1 MRGSRHEGEPH
12 YRRRSGRRDR
22 RYGFCP
28 GHLIPHELAE
38 SKAALQVGETK
49 AEKRFRVAV
58 IDTNVVSHSRKLL
71 LSGRTE
77 ADRKVVTFARTNGM
91 LQELRVRRGSHV
103 KKGDIIAILSDDAR
117 EAQVLQAKAML
128 DQRGVELEAK
138 RRLLLTNAI
147 PRLELNML
155 EAQYK
160 AAEAALATAE
170 AERDRGI
177 ITAPWDGV
185 ITEISE
191 VGTSAFAFAGK
202 EIAQIVGLDPMLAV
216 VEVSERK
223 VASVKV
229 GDTAEVKLVSGQ
241 TREGRIRY
249 VSKSAA
255 PATRTYRVEVELPN
269 ADGVIPDGIT
279 AEVTHSACRRC
290 RRRGCR
296 ARRWW
301 FRPTG
306 DIGVRTVD
314 AQSKVGFV
322 AATVVEDDQRS
333 MWLTGVPDGARVI
346 VQGQDFV
353 REGNLVEPVA
363 APAAQAAQR

>member
-1 MRGSRHEGEPH
+1 MKASRITAVGLVAATAVWIL
-12 YRRRSGRRDR
+12 SG
-22 RYGFCP
+22 Y
-28 GHLIPHELAE
+28 LIPHESAE
-38 SKAALQVGETK
+38 SKAALQVNEAK
-49 AEKRFRVAV
+49 VEKRFRVAV

-77 ADRKVVTFARTNGM
+77 ADRKVVSFARTNGL

-103 KKGDIIAILSDDAR
+103 KKGDVIAVLSDDAR
-117 EAQVLQAKAML
+117 EAQVQQAKALL
-128 DQRGVELEAK
+128 DQRGAELDAK
-138 RRLLLTNAI
+138 RKLVQTNAV
-147 PRLELNML
+147 PRLDLNLM

-160 AAEAALATAE
+160 AAEAALATAQ
-170 AERDRGI
+170 AELERGV

-185 ITEISE
+185 ITEVSE

-202 EIAQIVGLDPMLAV
+202 EIAQLVGLDPMLAV

-223 VASVKV
+223 VASVKI

-249 VSKSAA
+249 VSKSAVA
-255 PATRTYRVEVELPN
+255 ATRTYRVEVELPN
-269 ADGVIPDGIT
+269 ADGAIPDGIT
-279 AEVTHSACRRC
+279 AEVSIPLAPMPATRVPRSALVVSS
-290 RRRGCR
+290 
-296 ARRWW
+296 A
-301 FRPTG
+301 G

-314 AQSKVGFV
+314 ADSKVGFIN
-322 AATVVEDDQRS
+322 ATIVEDDQGS

-353 REGNLVEPVA
+353 REGNLVDPVVA
-363 APAAQAAQR
+363 VSGQAAQR

>member
-1 MRGSRHEGEPH
+1 MKASRITAVGLVAAAALWIL
-12 YRRRSGRRDR
+12 S
-22 RYGFCP
+22 
-28 GHLIPHELAE
+28 GHLIPHESAE
-38 SKAALQVGETK
+38 SKAALRVGETK
-49 AEKRFRVAV
+49 PEKRFRVAV
-58 IDTNVVSHSRKLL
+58 IETNVVSHSRKLM

-117 EAQVLQAKAML
+117 EAQVQMAKAKLEQRTIEL
-128 DQRGVELEAK
+128 DAK
-138 RRLLLTNAI
+138 RRLVATNAI
-147 PRLELNML
+147 PKLELNTL

-160 AAEAALATAE
+160 TAQAELATAE
-170 AERDRGI
+170 AERDRGV

-202 EIAQIVGLDPMLAV
+202 EIAQMVGLDPMLAI

-223 VASVKV
+223 VANVKV
-229 GDTAEVKLVSGQ
+229 GDMAEVKLVSGQ

-249 VSKSAA
+249 VSPSAV
-255 PATRTYRVEVELPN
+255 PATRTYKVEVQMDN
-269 ADGVIPDGIT
+269 ADGAIPDGIT
-279 AEVTHSACRRC
+279 AEVSIPLSPVPATRVPRSALVVSS
-290 RRRGCR
+290 
-296 ARRWW
+296 A
-301 FRPTG
+301 G

-314 AQSKVGFV
+314 ASDKVGFTR
-322 AATVVEDDQRS
+322 ATVIQDDQRF
-333 MWLTGVPDGARVI
+333 MWLAGVPDGARVI

-363 APAAQAAQR
+363 AAAEQSAQR

>member
-1 MRGSRHEGEPH
+1 MKASRITAVGLVAAAALWIL
-12 YRRRSGRRDR
+12 S
-22 RYGFCP
+22 
-28 GHLIPHELAE
+28 GHLIPHESAE
-38 SKAALQVGETK
+38 SKAALQVNEAK
-49 AEKRFRVAV
+49 ADKRFRVAV
-58 IDTNVVSHSRKLL
+58 VDTSVVSHSRRLL

-147 PRLELNML
+147 PRLDFNLL

-160 AAEAALATAE
+160 AAEAALASAE

-177 ITAPWDGV
+177 ITAPWEGV

-241 TREGRIRY
+241 TRQGRIRY
-249 VSKSAA
+249 VSQSAA

-279 AEVTHSACRRC
+279 AEVSIPLSPMPATRVPRSALVVSS
-290 RRRGCR
+290 
-296 ARRWW
+296 
-301 FRPTG
+301 TG

-314 AQSKVGFV
+314 AESKVGFV
-322 AATVVEDDQRS
+322 MATVVEDDQRS

-363 APAAQAAQR
+363 ASGQAAQR

>member
-1 MRGSRHEGEPH
+1 MKASRVTAVGLVAATAVWIL
-12 YRRRSGRRDR
+12 SG
-22 RYGFCP
+22 Y
-28 GHLIPHELAE
+28 LLPHESAE
-38 SKAALQVGETK
+38 SKAALRVGETK

-147 PRLELNML
+147 PRLDFNLL

-160 AAEAALATAE
+160 AAEAALASAE

-177 ITAPWDGV
+177 ITAPWEGV

-241 TREGRIRY
+241 TRQGRIRY
-249 VSKSAA
+249 VSQSAA

-279 AEVTHSACRRC
+279 AEVSIPLSPMPATRVPRSALVVSS
-290 RRRGCR
+290 
-296 ARRWW
+296 
-301 FRPTG
+301 TG

-314 AQSKVGFV
+314 AESKVGFV
-322 AATVVEDDQRS
+322 MATVVEDDQRS

-363 APAAQAAQR
+363 ASGQAAQR